1 MICTPICEDYS
12 PPSAHPSDNM
22 HAKIP
27 KRSQYSGSLTF
38 CVLRAKNLEKKDIL
52 GKSDPFVVV
61 KYNHVEH
68 RSQTMNNNQNPEW
81 NFSQTFEIDGER
93 PGKIQVQVFDDDF
106 GAQDELGTAEF
117 DVRDLVLA
125 DQSQE
130 PIWINLENCASGTIQ
145 ISSEFMPVT
154 SEWTMK
160 ESVEGMGYERG
171 PEFDRNVRKSF
182 KRIIRTVDA
191 DGNVVEQVL
200 DEPTMPAVEIP
211 KTEMSR
217 SVEKGDGM
225 VRKSFKKI
233 IRTVDAEGNVT
244 EQVIEDDS
252 TPTSWEM
259 ANVDLPGGMEMVAS
273 QSRVT
278 SVKKTIDEFGNI
290 ISEDIQTRDL
300 KGEVD
305 FDQLTRSSGS
315 PVKKTSV
322 KTVKKTVTVFAEE
335 SDNRPVVE
343 TSSSSSSQR
352 TITTVDSHGNVVRE
366 VVKD

>member
-12 PPSAHPSDNM
+12 PPSAHPADNM

-68 RSQTMNNNQNPEW
+68 RSPTMNNNQNPEW

-106 GAQDELGTAEF
+106 GAQEELGTAEF
-117 DVRDLVLA
+117 DIRDLVLA

-145 ISSEFMPVT
+145 LSSEFMPVT

-191 DGNVVEQVL
+191 
-200 DEPTMPAVEIP
+200 
-211 KTEMSR
+211 
-217 SVEKGDGM
+217 
-225 VRKSFKKI
+225 
-233 IRTVDAEGNVT
+233 EGNVT
-244 EQVIEDDS
+244 EQVVEDES

-259 ANVDLPGGMEMVAS
+259 ANVDLAGGMEMVAS

-300 KGEVD
+300 EGEVD

-366 VVKD
+366 VVKDDEID